1 MAVTRRTR
9 AHVTVFCAGLDLGLW
24 CGARV
29 GLEVCSVLTSRGVR
43 KGRDSI
49 VAIYGEGAFTVG
61 DFPGRV
67 RVDVVGTLDGCSSEA
82 CRDVAVILLA
92 LGGTYLSRWHEGY
105 NLWSGES
112 RGL

>member
-67 RVDVVGTLDGCSSEA
+67 RVDVAGTLDGCSSEA
-82 CRDVAVILLA
+82 CRDVAMILLA
-92 LGGTYLSRWHEGY
+92 LGGTYLSRWHEQY
-105 NLWSGES
+105 DLWSGES